1 MIVKVGIWWLRS
13 LGWKL
18 VVLLVSDFGMIVKV
32 GILWLRLLGWKW
44 VVLSVSD
51 FGMIVKVRIR
61 WLRYWWD
68 GNWCMPAAPT

>member
-1 MIVKVGIWWLRS
+1 M
-13 LGWKL
+13 
-18 VVLLVSDFGMIVKV
+18 VLLVSDFGMIVKV